1 MQSVINGWVN
11 NMGKEWE
18 LEDYFYDFQGK
29 LWLAILHNKTLKET
43 QQVTAKNREDLHKL
57 ILGYLE

>member
-1 MQSVINGWVN
+1 
-11 NMGKEWE
+11 MGKEWE